1 MAHEANLLRL
11 AEAEKDGVPLIDG
24 VRVGDSR
31 HAMCKRCYTC
41 TRPADMGDC
50 HTTGWL
56 PSTDPMVWAKGLWPC
71 MDNLCKG
78 WCCPQLAEHY
88 YNYRNAL
95 VVGDFPAAIEAA
107 VAALELA
114 GLIERVSV

>member
-24 VRVGDSR
+24 VRVVCPGMVPVRSGPEIHRGCCNDS
-31 HAMCKRCYTC
+31 HYT
-41 TRPADMGDC
+41 
-50 HTTGWL
+50 